1 MDCTIS
7 KHISNRKTW
16 AIKNKRPLIRL
27 KYYNQYLNY
36 IQINNTI
43 KIIFDK
49 IVINYND
56 CYFFSINTKLLKT
69 FQKYRQ
75 INSIKLFYG
84 VNSQKYNF
92 YSSYYF
98 NFITIIFKL

>member
-1 MDCTIS
+1 LDCTIS
-7 KHISNRKTW
+7 KYISNRKTW

-36 IQINNTI
+36 IQNNNTI

-56 CYFFSINTKLLKT
+56 CYYLAINSKLIKT
-69 FQKYRQ
+69 FQNNRQ
-75 INSIKLFYG
+75 INCVKLFYG
-84 VNSQKYNF
+84 VNSQK
-92 YSSYYF
+92 
-98 NFITIIFKL
+98 

>member
-7 KHISNRKTW
+7 KQRKIW

-36 IQINNTI
+36 IQNNNTI

-56 CYFFSINTKLLKT
+56 CYYFAINTKLIKT
-69 FQKYRQ
+69 FQNNR
-75 INSIKLFYG
+75 
-84 VNSQKYNF
+84 
-92 YSSYYF
+92 
-98 NFITIIFKL
+98 

>member
-1 MDCTIS
+1 MNCTIS

-36 IQINNTI
+36 IQNNNAI

-56 CYFFSINTKLLKT
+56 CYYLSINSKLIKT
-69 FQKYRQ
+69 FQNNRQ
-75 INSIKLFYG
+75 INCVKLFYG
-84 VNSQKYNF
+84 VNSQK
-92 YSSYYF
+92 
-98 NFITIIFKL
+98 

>member
-1 MDCTIS
+1 MNCTIF

-36 IQINNTI
+36 IQNNNTI

-56 CYFFSINTKLLKT
+56 CYYLAINSKLIKT
-69 FQKYRQ
+69 FQNNRQ
-75 INSIKLFYG
+75 INCVKLFYG
-84 VNSQKYNF
+84 VNSQK
-92 YSSYYF
+92 
-98 NFITIIFKL
+98 

>member
-16 AIKNKRPLIRL
+16 ANKNKRLLIRL

-36 IQINNTI
+36 IQNNNTI

-56 CYFFSINTKLLKT
+56 DYYFAINTKLIKT
-69 FQKYRQ
+69 FQNNR
-75 INSIKLFYG
+75 
-84 VNSQKYNF
+84 
-92 YSSYYF
+92 
-98 NFITIIFKL
+98 

>member
-16 AIKNKRPLIRL
+16 ANKNKRLLIRL

-36 IQINNTI
+36 IQNNNTI

-49 IVINYND
+49 IVMNYND
-56 CYFFSINTKLLKT
+56 CYYLAINSKLIKT
-69 FQKYRQ
+69 FQNNRQ
-75 INSIKLFYG
+75 INCVKLFYG
-84 VNSQKYNF
+84 VNSQK
-92 YSSYYF
+92 
-98 NFITIIFKL
+98 